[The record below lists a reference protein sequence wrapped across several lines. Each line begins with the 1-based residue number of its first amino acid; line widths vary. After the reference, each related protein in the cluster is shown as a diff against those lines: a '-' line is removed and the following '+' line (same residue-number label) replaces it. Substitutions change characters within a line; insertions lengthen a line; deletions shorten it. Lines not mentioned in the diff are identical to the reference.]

1 MLNPAPLIH
10 PILSI
15 GDVRGGDLHGE
26 RAVQE
31 RGARGLQQKP
41 RLSQS
46 FSGGMEYFLVGCNT
60 FRRDG
65 ILFFNSASLLHV
77 R

>member
-10 PILSI
+10 PIIS

-41 RLSQS
+41 RFSKS
-46 FSGGMEYFLVGCNT
+46 FPGT
-60 FRRDG
+60 WDG
-65 ILFFNSASLLHV
+65 ILFWKN
-77 R
+77 

>member
-10 PILSI
+10 PIIS

-31 RGARGLQQKP
+31 RGSRSLQQKP
-41 RLSQS
+41 RLSEPFPGGNVFK
-46 FSGGMEYFLVGCNT
+46 FSKLVL
-60 FRRDG
+60 RKR
-65 ILFFNSASLLHV
+65 
-77 R
+77 